1 MLDRDLAELY
11 GVETSNLKRQVN
23 RNKDRFPED
32 FLFELTREEFKNL
45 RSQIGTPSW
54 GGAALCFHP

>member
-1 MLDRDLAELY
+1 MLDRDLVALY

-32 FLFELTREEFKNL
+32 FLFDQFERLE
-45 RSQIGTPSW
+45 
-54 GGAALCFHP
+54 ALLI